1 MNSYDVK
8 CRIIEEELKTF
19 WPEWHVIRI
28 LGGGAFGDVF
38 EIYKDVFGIREKSA
52 LKMVQIRN
60 ETEAAALIPFMGEA
74 ASDRQDGQTDTEI
87 PEALRNEIQIMEA
100 LQGAPNIVAIKEFHI
115 KRDASST
122 MMFVRME
129 LLTSFRQIMAE
140 RQRKQQPFTIP
151 EVLKI
156 GKDIC
161 TALMY
166 CETKG
171 IIHRDIKPANLFIDG
186 FGNYK
191 VGDFGVSRRMDTVHV
206 ALTMTGIG
214 TISYMA
220 PEVYKGNSYNNTVDI
235 YALGLIL
242 YQLLNNGRIPF
253 LPTERSY
260 TTKDIDSA
268 NYKRLHGEPLPSLT
282 GTRIGNET
290 VDASL
295 DAMIRKACAIRSE
308 DRYQR
313 AKAFYDD
320 LNVWAASR
328 GRQPGEDIARR
339 QPGEDI
345 ARKQPGEDTS
355 QNQLRGNTPQEKQQQ
370 NISQQRNVL
379 QPGLKTNDAFL
390 HQENEE
396 SQTTPISFVRDA
408 QDMGKDTSRNSD
420 NDSRA
425 ELTSEENVSDS
436 GRSQGIDSE
445 DGEAVSRNDQKKVKS
460 GFSNPVILCVMA
472 VLLICIGYIIIYSPQ
487 PPSNPP
493 STAELIE
500 DPSASDEETEGAIPE
515 SREEAITTGE
525 TDLAFEKIVFGTN
538 AEYPPFEFLSS
549 TGGVIGEF
557 DGIDMAIASQ
567 IGTDLG
573 VEISITD
580 TEFDALLTTL
590 KNGEIDAVISGMSI
604 TEERRENFDF
614 TIPYYNATQ
623 VMIVRGDSDIEK
635 ASDLEGKEIAVIE
648 GKGGE
653 TFVKEM
659 GYDNVTYYQDR
670 TAAIMGLNSGKVDA
684 IVIDSSLAW
693 KYVNDNSDLNLS
705 IIEDNEQ
712 FYTEEYA
719 IAVRKGDTELLNALN
734 AEIEKMTVNGIID
747 KYIEKYN
754 AAEQE

>member
-320 LNVWAASR
+320 LNAWAASR

-345 ARKQPGEDTS
+345 ARRQPGEDTS
-355 QNQLRGNTPQEKQQQ
+355 QNQLRGNTPQEKQRQ
-370 NISQQRNVL
+370 NIPQQGNVL
-379 QPGLKTNDAFL
+379 QAELKTNDAFL

-396 SQTTPISFVRDA
+396 SQTTPISFVRDV

-425 ELTSEENVSDS
+425 ELTSEENVSGS
-436 GRSQGIDSE
+436 GRSQDIDSE

-460 GFSNPVILCVMA
+460 GLNNPVILCVMA
-472 VLLICIGYIIIYSPQ
+472 VLLICIGYKIIHGPQ

-493 STAELIE
+493 SASELIE
-500 DPSASDEETEGAIPE
+500 DPSDSDEETEGAIPE
-515 SREEAITTGE
+515 SREETNTTGE

-573 VEISITD
+573 VEISINDTD
-580 TEFDALLTTL
+580 YDALLTAL

-604 TEERRENFDF
+604 TEERRKNADF
-614 TIPYYNATQ
+614 TIPYYNATP

-635 ASDLEGKEIAVIE
+635 AADLEGKEIAVIE
-648 GKGGE
+648 GNGGE
-653 TFVKEM
+653 IYVKEM
-659 GYDNVTYYQDR
+659 GYDHVTYYQEGN
-670 TAAIMGLNSGKVDA
+670 AAIMGLNSGKVDA

-693 KYVNDNSDLNLS
+693 TYVNDNSDLNLA
-705 IIEDNEQ
+705 IVEDNEQ
-712 FYTEEYA
+712 FYTTEYA